1 MALLKHSLDIALEH
15 DLSGAANRAL
25 YNLTGRLI
33 IMDRY
38 SDAMDSN
45 RRGLELAR
53 RVGSQASEWYFLSDL
68 YPHYVTGRWNE
79 VIARAE
85 GLPPVEQSDTL
96 RVVWTRMICA
106 PLLQIYTHRGAVGE
120 ARDIFLSLGELGKSH
135 DVQERAGY
143 LLASATLA
151 RAEERYPEAL
161 EAARQCLAE
170 RGVSIGH
177 EYQKEALHE
186 AFDAA
191 YAVGDL
197 GAAERLIDEI
207 QALPP
212 AENTPM
218 LEAHL
223 ARARARLARFREQ
236 ADEAYEQIARATEL
250 YRDIDAIFMRA
261 VTLLDRA
268 RWHGTDG
275 HESDATP
282 LLEEAGNIFQRLEA
296 SPWVATAAHP

>member
-1 MALLKHSLDIALEH
+1 MVFEDLQWADSSLLDFIEYLLAL
-15 DLSGAANRAL
+15 
-25 YNLTGRLI
+25 
-33 IMDRY
+33 
-38 SDAMDSN
+38 
-45 RRGLELAR
+45 
-53 RVGSQASEWYFLSDL
+53 
-68 YPHYVTGRWNE
+68 
-79 VIARAE
+79 
-85 GLPPVEQSDTL
+85 
-96 RVVWTRMICA
+96 
-106 PLLQIYTHRGAVGE
+106 GE
-120 ARDIFLSLGELGKSH
+120 ARDMFLSLGELGKSH
-135 DVQERAGY
+135 DVQERAGF

-212 AENTPM
+212 AEITPM

-223 ARARARLARFREQ
+223 ARARARLARFRER
-236 ADEAYEQIARATEL
+236 ADEAYEEIARASAL
-250 YRDIDAIFMRA
+250 YRDMDAIFMRA
-261 VTLLDRA
+261 ITLLDRA

-275 HESDATP
+275 HESDAAP
-282 LLEEAGNIFQRLEA
+282 LQEEAITIFNRLEA
-296 SPWVATAAHP
+296 SPWVAAASHSRTEHARSPTR